1 MKKIISIIVIVL
13 MHLPVIADN
22 PEIQPQLRWIFD
34 DQGVLTIQKNSTMQD
49 YSEGNAPWSYLRDK
63 IKKVIVEEGVT
74 NIGRCAFWGFRNMV
88 SVSLPKSIETIGDRA
103 FYNCSSLEEV
113 VVPKS
118 VTTIG
123 AEAFYK
129 CSSLK
134 QVTLPKGLKKISNGL
149 FRKCNNLKTLQIP
162 DNVTSIGDYAF
173 EGCAILSPI
182 SIPKNVNTIG
192 NYAFKGCASILN
204 LTIPEGV
211 TTIGIETFG
220 YCTFLEKVTL
230 SSSVQY
236 INRNAFVQCP
246 RLVDV
251 YINSSSVPQAEG
263 NPFGNNSKKIY
274 FYVPSDRMRNYEHDK
289 YWSRCMLR
297 PIGGQ
302 EESYT
307 EPASTTSSMLSADP
321 VLSTTQTT
329 PTSRNT
335 YIVTASSRLNVRSA
349 ANSSASVIGS
359 VQSGDTIHVD
369 KIENDTWGRI
379 LWHGKTG
386 YVSTQYIREITTPVL
401 SYVEERQ
408 TITTSSTSSFNSSS
422 LATSTSVPSTSSATY
437 TESNADPATV
447 SSQGITLGMFL
458 DVAGFVG
465 KRQQVDAVFGGL
477 GGDFTIGFFT
487 PKRMNFLGAGFGVE
501 ALFCNPSKDLSTT
514 TLYMP
519 FFANDKLYFS
529 SSDIDPY
536 LDVSL
541 GGFVTLMTKVN
552 DDSQAGKGGGF
563 FMRTGLGLELQHG
576 TNISIGYQLMFE
588 NSIDYAVHMAYLK
601 IGIGSR

>member
-1 MKKIISIIVIVL
+1 
-13 MHLPVIADN
+13 
-22 PEIQPQLRWIFD
+22 
-34 DQGVLTIQKNSTMQD
+34 
-49 YSEGNAPWSYLRDK
+49 
-63 IKKVIVEEGVT
+63 
-74 NIGRCAFWGFRNMV
+74 MV
-88 SVSLPKSIETIGDRA
+88 SVSLPKSIETIGERA
-103 FYNCSSLEEV
+103 FYNCISLEEV
-113 VVPKS
+113 VIPKKVS
-118 VTTIG
+118 TIG

-149 FRKCNNLKTLQIP
+149 FRKCSNMKTLQIP
-162 DNVTSIGDYAF
+162 DDVTFIGDYAF
-173 EGCAILSPI
+173 EGCTILSPI
-182 SIPKNVNTIG
+182 SIPEKVNTIG
-192 NYAFKGCASILN
+192 NYAFTGCAGFVK

-220 YCTFLEKVTL
+220 YCTFLENVTL

-251 YINSSSVPQAEG
+251 YIYSSSVPQVDG
-263 NPFGNNSKKIY
+263 NPFGNNSKKID

-289 YWSRCMLR
+289 YWSRCILR
-297 PIGGQ
+297 SIGEQ
-302 EESYT
+302 EENHT
-307 EPASTTSSMLSADP
+307 EPASTTSSVSSLAP
-321 VLSTTQTT
+321 VHSTNQTT
-329 PTSRNT
+329 STSRIA
-335 YIVTASSRLNVRSA
+335 YVVTASSRLNVRSA

-369 KIENDTWGRI
+369 KIENGTWGRI
-379 LWHGKTG
+379 LWNGKNG
-386 YVSTQYIREITTPVL
+386 YVSTQYIREITMPDL
-401 SYVEERQ
+401 SHVEEHQ
-408 TITTSSTSSFNSSS
+408 TGTTSTSSIFNSSS
-422 LATSTSVPSTSSATY
+422 QTMSASVASTSSATY
-437 TESNADPATV
+437 TNSSADPATV

-458 DVAGFVG
+458 DVTGFVG
-465 KRQQVDAVFGGL
+465 KRQQIDAVFGGL
-477 GGDFTIGFFT
+477 GSDFTIGFFT

-501 ALFCNPSKDLSTT
+501 ALFCHPSKDLSTT